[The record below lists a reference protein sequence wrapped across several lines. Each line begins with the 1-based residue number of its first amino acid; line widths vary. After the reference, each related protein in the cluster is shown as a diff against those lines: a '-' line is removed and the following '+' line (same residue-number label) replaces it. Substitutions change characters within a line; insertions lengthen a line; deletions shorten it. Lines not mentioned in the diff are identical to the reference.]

1 MAMHSSDA
9 FILCAQRRQPMSKT
23 DLIKKL
29 EDAINAFKLEV
40 EKNDGSTIATIGST
54 ISSGVDSLVEAVS
67 NNKKA
72 QVVVDKFKKQMG
84 DLEEAVIKGDR
95 KISST
100 AFSAMQK
107 GLQELRKKLGDDEPG
122 DEFSGKAGA
131 IKYTPNKSKVF
142 TVRAGQEVPVAKPA
156 KKAAVAKAA
165 VKPSAA
171 KAAAGKPAAAKPKKA
186 EAASEKPAASAR
198 AKKPAASKPQPSATA
213 KKPAAAKAKPKE

>member
-1 MAMHSSDA
+1 
-9 FILCAQRRQPMSKT
+9 MSKT

-100 AFSAMQK
+100 AFSTMQK
-107 GLQELRKKLGDDEPG
+107 GLQELRKKLGDDEAG

>member
-54 ISSGVDSLVEAVS
+54 IGSGVDSLVEAVS

-84 DLEEAVIKGDR
+84 ELEEAVIKGDR

-107 GLQELRKKLGDDEPG
+107 GLQELRKKLGDDEAG
-122 DEFSGKAGA
+122 DEFSGKAGT

-213 KKPAAAKAKPKE
+213 KKSAAAKAKPKE

>member
-1 MAMHSSDA
+1 
-9 FILCAQRRQPMSKT
+9 MSKT

-54 ISSGVDSLVEAVS
+54 IGSGVDSLVEAVS
-67 NNKKA
+67 SNKKA

-107 GLQELRKKLGDDEPG
+107 GLQELRKKLGDDEAG
-122 DEFSGKAGA
+122 AEFSGKAGT
-131 IKYTPNKSKVF
+131 IKCTPNKSKVF

-156 KKAAVAKAA
+156 KKAAGTPKAAVAKAA
-165 VKPSAA
+165 V
-171 KAAAGKPAAAKPKKA
+171 KPAAAKPKKA

>member
-1 MAMHSSDA
+1 
-9 FILCAQRRQPMSKT
+9 MSKT

-54 ISSGVDSLVEAVS
+54 IGSGVDSLVEAVS

-84 DLEEAVIKGDR
+84 ELEEAVIKGDR

-156 KKAAVAKAA
+156 KKAAGKPKAA
-165 VKPSAA
+165 VA

-213 KKPAAAKAKPKE
+213 KKSAAAKAKPKE

>member
-1 MAMHSSDA
+1 
-9 FILCAQRRQPMSKT
+9 MSKT

-54 ISSGVDSLVEAVS
+54 IGSGVDSLVEAVS

-107 GLQELRKKLGDDEPG
+107 GLQELRKKLGDDAAG
-122 DEFSGKAGA
+122 YEFSGKAGT

-156 KKAAVAKAA
+156 KKAADKPKAA

-171 KAAAGKPAAAKPKKA
+171 KAAAGKPAVAKPKKA

-213 KKPAAAKAKPKE
+213 KKSAAAKAKPKE

>member
-1 MAMHSSDA
+1 
-9 FILCAQRRQPMSKT
+9 MSKT

-84 DLEEAVIKGDR
+84 ELEEAVIKGDR

-156 KKAAVAKAA
+156 KKAAAKPKAAVAKAA

>member
-1 MAMHSSDA
+1 
-9 FILCAQRRQPMSKT
+9 MSKT

-54 ISSGVDSLVEAVS
+54 IGSGVDSLVEAVS

-84 DLEEAVIKGDR
+84 ELEEAVIKGDR

-107 GLQELRKKLGDDEPG
+107 GLQELRKKLGDDEAG